1 MGVRN
6 YTKQVRGT
14 FQVCFQNVCVC
25 IGQRWRVA
33 RRDESWVSEGEERF
47 RITEEKGILEIVS
60 HNISN
65 LKTPNTKFLINKYQ
79 FLLKLQQ

>member
-1 MGVRN
+1 M
-6 YTKQVRGT
+6 
-14 FQVCFQNVCVC
+14 
-25 IGQRWRVA
+25 A